1 MGGQGLSNKMF
12 LLCSEY
18 QKVQCDG
25 CSLRVLHCALTLI
38 DREEEANCLQPMRLY
53 INTAMLSDWLDV
65 CLIVVLVVVCVW
77 VTESVM
83 TPSDGLVRS

>member
-1 MGGQGLSNKMF
+1 
-12 LLCSEY
+12 
-18 QKVQCDG
+18 
-25 CSLRVLHCALTLI
+25 
-38 DREEEANCLQPMRLY
+38 MRLY